1 VLATE
6 SGFEVWEPE
15 TGPPVG
21 VDAEA
26 KYPVSS
32 RPLPPGSTL
41 LMCSDGLVE
50 SAEVN
55 MDDGLAAVGS
65 ELSAKVTDVH
75 GAATALAELAPAG
88 RGDDIA
94 ILVARV
100 R

>member
-1 VLATE
+1 
-6 SGFEVWEPE
+6 
-15 TGPPVG
+15 
-21 VDAEA
+21 
-26 KYPVSS
+26 
-32 RPLPPGSTL
+32 
-41 LMCSDGLVE
+41 ME

>member
-1 VLATE
+1 MGARDRTARRGGRGSE
-6 SGFEVWEPE
+6 IPGE
-15 TGPPVG
+15 
-21 VDAEA
+21 
-26 KYPVSS
+26 
-32 RPLPPGSTL
+32 LPPAPSGKHL
-41 LMCSDGLVE
+41 ADVLGRLVE